1 MSLFVCRDT
10 SCQVRAL
17 LKTGDCYS
25 GKSLTATKLFPE
37 GGRVQEEVLVSSVFF
52 LIFFLNQCL
61 SGHPFLGGL
70 WLQHHQLSKQALRHS
85 GMCVGKGGAVL
96 RAEGFK
102 HAVCIYE

>member
-1 MSLFVCRDT
+1 MSLFVCGAT

-25 GKSLTATKLFPE
+25 GKSLTATKLLPE
-37 GGRVQEEVLVSSVFF
+37 VGRVQEEVLVSSV
-52 LIFFLNQCL
+52 FFLNQCL

-70 WLQHHQLSKQALRHS
+70 WLRHHQLSKQALRRS
-85 GMCVGKGGAVL
+85 GMCVGKGGEGRAVL